1 MGVYEEDDLEAHARA
16 VEGAPAGT
24 PQAGIPGL
32 RDGDNTD
39 TDSGG
44 DDSAPLLPPTAG
56 QSAPI
61 TSEQP
66 PTTEGEIIIKR
77 SRRQRDL
84 GESVYR
90 I

>member
-24 PQAGIPGL
+24 PQAGIPRL
-32 RDGDNTD
+32 RDGDDTD

-44 DDSAPLLPPTAG
+44 DSAPLGPPTAG

-66 PTTEGEIIIKR
+66 PTTEGDIIIKR

-84 GESVYR
+84 GECVYR
-90 I
+90 L